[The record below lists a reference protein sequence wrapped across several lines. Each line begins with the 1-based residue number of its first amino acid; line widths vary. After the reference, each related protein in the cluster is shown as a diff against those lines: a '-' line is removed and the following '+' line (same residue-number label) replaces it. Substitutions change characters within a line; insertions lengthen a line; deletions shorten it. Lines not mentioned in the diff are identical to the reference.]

1 MATAGMKKVDPR
13 VSELIHLGVARGH
26 RSMFVLVG
34 DARPRPGRQ
43 PALLPLEGARV
54 RAASSV
60 LWCYKK
66 ASGFSSH
73 QRKRMKK
80 AKKSAAQRL
89 AGDGGA
95 GDPFELFL
103 QQTSIR
109 WCYYRDTQRVLGAT
123 YGCLVLQD
131 FEALTPPCSA
141 RARSRRSRAAGS

>member
-34 DARPRPGRQ
+34 DRGRDQVVNLHYCLSKARVSARP
-43 PALLPLEGARV
+43 
-54 RAASSV
+54 SV

-66 ASGFSSH
+66 DLGFSSH

-123 YGCLVLQD
+123 YGALVL
-131 FEALTPPCSA
+131 
-141 RARSRRSRAAGS
+141 